1 MLDILENL
9 IEWVI
14 MELGSIERWQTH
26 LQAKLEE
33 MLEELREK
41 GLEWTTEDLIK
52 FNKMIDSALNKAL
65 NIKDEESDS

>member
-52 FNKMIDSALNKAL
+52 FNKMIDSAVNKAL